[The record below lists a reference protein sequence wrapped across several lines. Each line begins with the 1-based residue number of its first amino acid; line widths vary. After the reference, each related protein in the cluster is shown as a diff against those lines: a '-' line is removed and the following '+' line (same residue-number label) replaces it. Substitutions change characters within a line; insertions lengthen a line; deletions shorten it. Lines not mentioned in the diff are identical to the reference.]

1 MMTSINPPLHQR
13 QGSQQMNMLS
23 QQRQPVIVQNT
34 TDSDNQAI
42 MIKKLQSQI
51 KDLEKNLVLNKD
63 ILNRL
68 LSSSPDDN
76 LNTSLMSMI
85 RELQTKNGTL
95 EVQIASL
102 MQEKQQIQ
110 SFASQQA
117 ESFTEQIK
125 QLQEQSMSDQERRLM
140 KEQIIMVQQKL
151 AEKETKYI
159 KLDNELRTKKK
170 EMEKLQRKLEDTL
183 GSGTGTIKDGEEF
196 K

>member
-1 MMTSINPPLHQR
+1 
-13 QGSQQMNMLS
+13 
-23 QQRQPVIVQNT
+23 
-34 TDSDNQAI
+34 

-76 LNTSLMSMI
+76 NVNTSLMSMI
-85 RELQTKNGTL
+85 RELQSKNGTL
-95 EVQIASL
+95 EMQVASL
-102 MQEKQQIQ
+102 MSEKQQIQ

-140 KEQIIMVQQKL
+140 KEQIIIVQQKL

-170 EMEKLQRKLEDTL
+170 EMEKLQRKLEE
-183 GSGTGTIKDGEEF
+183 TGGVVVAKEGERVNNH
-196 K
+196 

>member
-1 MMTSINPPLHQR
+1 M
-13 QGSQQMNMLS
+13 
-23 QQRQPVIVQNT
+23 
-34 TDSDNQAI
+34 
-42 MIKKLQSQI
+42 
-51 KDLEKNLVLNKD
+51 LNKD

-110 SFASQQA
+110 TFASQQA

-125 QLQEQSMSDQERRLM
+125 QLYE
-140 KEQIIMVQQKL
+140 
-151 AEKETKYI
+151 
-159 KLDNELRTKKK
+159 
-170 EMEKLQRKLEDTL
+170 
-183 GSGTGTIKDGEEF
+183 
-196 K
+196 